1 MLYDYDL
8 LIGGGGLA
16 GNCLALALKD
26 CGLKIAII
34 EAVSREQLQN
44 SPAGDRALALAA
56 GTVAL
61 LDDLGAWQQAKK
73 HAAAIEHIH
82 VSDKGHFGKTR
93 LSAKQQ
99 GVEALG
105 YVITARDIES
115 HVAQLVADAGIT
127 QICPAR
133 IIGLSTSSEAVHV
146 SLHSDQ
152 DLPDFKNE
160 DGLNLTARLLVGADG
175 GESTIRKLLEI
186 AQHRTD
192 YGQTALVTTV
202 KTYLPHQNTA
212 YERFTEFG
220 PLAVLPLKKHLAS
233 VVWTRSHE
241 QAADLMAYGEKEF
254 MAQLQECFGYR
265 LGELTLAAPRRAFPL
280 TLIRAE
286 QMLAQRTVII
296 GNAVHQLHPVAGQG
310 FNLGLRDVVQLAQM
324 LKTQQQQGGDIG
336 ADEFLQN
343 YAKLRLK
350 DHDRVIHLTD
360 SLVKIFSTPTL
371 SIAAARNLGLTLLDH
386 IPAAKNLLARQ
397 AMGLMANLPIPNVES

>member
-34 EAVSREQLQN
+34 EACSREQLHN

-61 LDDLGAWQQAKK
+61 LEDLRAWQSVKQ
-73 HAAAIEHIH
+73 HATPIEHIH
-82 VSDKGHFGKTR
+82 VSDQGHFGKTR
-93 LSAKQQ
+93 LSAKQE

-105 YVITARDIES
+105 YVITAREIES
-115 HVAQLVADAGIT
+115 QVAQLVVDAGIT
-127 QICPAR
+127 QLCPAR
-133 IIGLSTSSEAVHV
+133 IIGLSASSEAVHV
-146 SLHSDQ
+146 SLQQ
-152 DLPDFKNE
+152 DSE
-160 DGLNLTARLLVGADG
+160 SVNLTAKLLVGADG

-186 AQHRTD
+186 AQHKTD
-192 YGQTALVTTV
+192 YGQTAIVTTV
-202 KTYLPHQNTA
+202 KTFLPHHNTA
-212 YERFTEFG
+212 YERFTAFG
-220 PLAVLPLKKHLAS
+220 PLALLPQGKYQAS

-241 QAADLMAYGEKEF
+241 QAADLMACSEKDFISE
-254 MAQLQECFGYR
+254 LQNCFGYR

-324 LKTQQQQGGDIG
+324 LISQQQQDEDIG
-336 ADEFLQN
+336 AANFLQQ
-343 YAKLRLK
+343 YAKLRQQ
-350 DHDRVIHLTD
+350 DHDRVINLTD
-360 SLVKIFSTPTL
+360 SLVKLFSTPHL
-371 SIAAARNLGLTLLDH
+371 SIAAVRNIGLTLLDH
-386 IPAAKNLLARQ
+386 IPAAKKLLARQ
-397 AMGLMANLPIPNVES
+397 AMGLMANLPATKPES

>member
-26 CGLKIAII
+26 SGLKIAII
-34 EAVSREQLQN
+34 EACSREQLHN

-56 GTVAL
+56 GTVDL
-61 LDDLGAWQQAKK
+61 LENLGAWQAAKP
-73 HAAAIEHIH
+73 HATAIAQIH
-82 VSDKGHFGKTR
+82 VSDQGHFGKAR
-93 LSAKQQ
+93 LSAQKEK
-99 GVEALG
+99 VEALG

-127 QICPAR
+127 QLCPAR
-133 IIGLSTSSEAVHV
+133 IIGLSASSNAVHV
-146 SLHSDQ
+146 SLQQNGESV
-152 DLPDFKNE
+152 
-160 DGLNLTARLLVGADG
+160 NLTAKLLVGADG

-186 AQHRTD
+186 SQQKTD
-192 YGQTALVTTV
+192 YGQTAIVTTV
-202 KTYLPHQNTA
+202 KTFLPHQNTA
-212 YERFTEFG
+212 YERFTASG
-220 PLAVLPLKKHLAS
+220 PLALLPLGKYQAA

-241 QAADLMAYGEKEF
+241 QAAELMACSEKEF
-254 MAQLQECFGYR
+254 ITQLQDCFGYR

-324 LKTQQQQGGDIG
+324 LITQQQNSGDIG
-336 ADEFLQN
+336 AADFLQQ
-343 YAKLRLK
+343 YAKLRQQ
-350 DHDRVIHLTD
+350 DHDRVINLTD
-360 SLVKIFSTPTL
+360 SLVKIFSTPHL
-371 SIAAARNLGLTLLDH
+371 SIAAARNIGLTLLDH
-386 IPAAKNLLARQ
+386 IPAAKKLLARQ
-397 AMGLMANLPIPNVES
+397 AMGLMANLPALKPESQKTG